1 MTIGIVG
8 LDHLGIVSAITTAHK
23 GYPIIAYDVDAKLIS
38 KLQQGI
44 FPCYEPDL
52 ENLYKKNSSRINWTI
67 YPHILNQCNL
77 IFITV
82 DTPIDENN
90 KSNYDSI
97 FWLLKIITRYIDEDI
112 PIIISSQVYP
122 GFTRKISEIL
132 PNPVYYQPEFLVVG
146 NAIELSCNPI
156 QIIIGSVNP
165 ISKIYRDFLNSFERP
180 ISQVSFESAE
190 MIKISTNIYLAAQ
203 VSATNTLAEVCEKVG
218 ADWREV
224 EPRLKHDKRIG
235 SYLTPGLGLS
245 GGHLE
250 RDLETINS
258 IKTVNQVTNGIHVN
272 SNHRRNW
279 VNTIICS
286 QLYLNKNLN
295 SIAILGLTY
304 KPNINSMKNSP
315 GLYTLNYLYSY
326 PHYSYV
332 KFKTYD
338 PYNIITREDC
348 ISYTCPENAIHNA
361 DILCILTADQ
371 QYSKL
376 RLENIKQ
383 HMKGNIIIDPYGM
396 LNHEECT
403 KIGFK
408 HFQLG
413 VPIYK

>member
-8 LDHLGIVSAITTAHK
+8 LNHLGVVSAITTAHK
-23 GYPIIAYDVDAKLIS
+23 GYPVIAYDVDAELIS

-44 FPCYEPDL
+44 FPCYEPNL
-52 ENLYKKNSSRINWTI
+52 ETLYKENSFRINWTI
-67 YPHILNQCNL
+67 YPHLLAQCNL

-82 DTPIDENN
+82 DTPIDEKN

-122 GFTRKISEIL
+122 GFTRNISEIL

-146 NAIELSCNPI
+146 NAIELSYNPI
-156 QIIIGSVNP
+156 QIVIGSINP
-165 ISKIYRDFLNSFERP
+165 IPKIYRDFLNSFDCP
-180 ISQVSFESAE
+180 ITQVSFESAE

-203 VSATNTLAEVCEKVG
+203 VAATNTLAEVCENIG
-218 ADWREV
+218 ADWREI
-224 EPRLKHDKRIG
+224 EPTLRHDKRIG
-235 SYLTPGLGLS
+235 SYLIPGLGLS

-258 IKTVNQVTNGIHVN
+258 IKTVNQITNGVQVN

-279 VNTIICS
+279 VNTFPHT
-286 QLYLNKNLN
+286 QLYQNNN
-295 SIAILGLTY
+295 SNCIGILGLTY
-304 KPNINSMKNSP
+304 KPNVNSMQSSP
-315 GLYTLNYLYSY
+315 GLYTLNYLHSYS
-326 PHYSYV
+326 HYDYV
-332 KFKTYD
+332 KFQTYD
-338 PYNIITREDC
+338 PYNIITEEDC
-348 ISYTCPENAIHNA
+348 ISCTCPEDATRNA

-371 QYSKL
+371 RYSKL
-376 RLENIKQ
+376 DLENIKQ

-396 LNHEECT
+396 LNHEECI

-413 VPIYK
+413 VPVYK

>member
-8 LDHLGIVSAITTAHK
+8 LNHLGIVSAITTAHK
-23 GYPIIAYDVDAKLIS
+23 GYPVIAYDVDAELIS
-38 KLQQGI
+38 KLQKGI

-52 ENLYKKNSSRINWTI
+52 ETLYKENSSRINWTI
-67 YPHILNQCNL
+67 YPHLLAQCNL

-82 DTPIDENN
+82 DTPTDKDN

-97 FWLLKIITRYIDEDI
+97 FWLLKVITQYIDEDI

-122 GFTRKISEIL
+122 GFTRQISEIL

-156 QIIIGSVNP
+156 QIVIGSINP
-165 ISKIYRDFLNSFERP
+165 IPKIYRDFLNSFDCS
-180 ISQVSFESAE
+180 ITQVSFESAE
-190 MIKISTNIYLAAQ
+190 MAKISTNIYLAAQ
-203 VSATNTLAEVCEKVG
+203 VATTNTLAEVCENVG
-218 ADWREV
+218 ADWREI
-224 EPRLKHDKRIG
+224 EPTLKHDERIG
-235 SYLTPGLGLS
+235 SYLIPGLGLS

-250 RDLETINS
+250 RDLETIEN
-258 IKTVNQVTNGIHVN
+258 IKTANQITKAVKWN

-279 VNTIICS
+279 VNTIIYS
-286 QLYLNKNLN
+286 QLYQNNN
-295 SIAILGLTY
+295 IDSIAIWGFTY
-304 KPNINSMKNSP
+304 KPNVNSMQNSP

-326 PHYSYV
+326 SHYNYI
-332 KFKTYD
+332 KFQTYD

-348 ISYTCPENAIHNA
+348 ISCTCPEDAVHNA

-371 QYSKL
+371 RYSKL
-376 RLENIKQ
+376 SLENIKQ
-383 HMKGNIIIDPYGM
+383 RMKGNIIIDPYGI
-396 LNHEECT
+396 LNHEECI